1 MEKMMDT
8 FKFPDSERALEGFKR
23 FEIGYTNSSEPL
35 SDIYPA
41 REQDYDNLLQEY
53 LGFSQFIQSLF
64 IGKDGYII
72 DTGNFETV
80 NYELMYRIAEK
91 IKAHPRLWK
100 MFFQVA

>member
-1 MEKMMDT
+1 MIDVS
-8 FKFPDSERALEGFKR
+8 KFPDSEGAFKGFKR
-23 FEIGYTNSSEPL
+23 FELEYN
-35 SDIYPA
+35 A
-41 REQDYDNLLQEY
+41 KQKYDNLFQEY

-80 NYELMYRIAEK
+80 NYELMYLIAER
-91 IKAHPRLWK
+91 IKKHPRLWK